1 MAERNTWARAI
12 HDLGLGAWFGGSL
25 MGAVGLNAAA
35 KQASEPTERLQVA
48 NAGWAR
54 WTPVNAVGIAGYV
67 GGGLTLMWA
76 NKGRLAGQEGVAGAT
91 MVKNVLSLAAL
102 AATGYARVLGQRL
115 MEQEKVPVVDGTTP
129 LPDTPDDVRAIQRQ
143 LKILQYAIPAH
154 VAGIIAVNA
163 MMGEQQRAAQVAQGL
178 VRRILPTAA

>member
-12 HDLGLGAWFGGSL
+12 HELGLGAWFGGSL

-67 GGGLTLMWA
+67 GGGLVLMWG
-76 NKGRLAGQEGVAGAT
+76 NKGRLAGQEGVAGAS
-91 MVKNVLSLAAL
+91 MAKNVLTLVTL
-102 AATGYARVLGQRL
+102 AATGYSRILGQRL
-115 MEQEKVPVVDGTTP
+115 MEQEKVPVADGTTP

-143 LKILQYAIPAH
+143 LKVLQYAIPAH
-154 VAGIIAVNA
+154 VAGLIVINA
-163 MMGEQQRAAQVAQGL
+163 MMGEQQRAGQVAQGIA
-178 VRRILPTAA
+178 RRLLPNAA